1 MEKEPIKDSNQ
12 TITPTSTTPKTPAW
26 GEERT
31 KNALKSNAEKARE
44 ALRLKRE
51 AATSK
56 EIPPTPPPTT
66 LKEVK
71 KVEESEETE
80 EDSSSYTEESSWEEE
95 LKKNIRNQIRDSMA
109 KRKGPDFEVV
119 PIAREPKRVRY
130 EEYGTTNT
138 PNQRS
143 TYQPWLEYIVE
154 HTVKFVFGLALATSV
169 SAIPQILD
177 RINPPHPPSTDNPS
191 APLNPTG
198 STLSPNSNNNAM
210 FNGNS
215 IFR

>member
-12 TITPTSTTPKTPAW
+12 TITPTSTTPKTQAW

-51 AATSK
+51 ASK
-56 EIPPTPPPTT
+56 EPPIISPPTT

-71 KVEESEETE
+71 KVESEEEE

-177 RINPPHPPSTDNPS
+177 RFNPPNPPSTNNPS
-191 APLNPTG
+191 PPLNPTG
-198 STLSPNSNNNAM
+198 SALSPNSNNNAM